1 MISGTKKKSLVI
13 SITIALISGLVM
25 GGAALAVQ
33 NAVTKIEVTPRPFTL
48 GISPDQVDFGVATR
62 GETQNGNDITV
73 SVQSDLDFSISI
85 EGSDIGSIPKA
96 NLLYKLDDDS
106 NWESLSATAATL
118 FTGTGSHLEQRRDVN
133 FRLNVPAN
141 APMGTQQGTLTFDAS
156 TL

>member
-1 MISGTKKKSLVI
+1 M
-13 SITIALISGLVM
+13 
-25 GGAALAVQ
+25 
-33 NAVTKIEVTPRPFTL
+33 
-48 GISPDQVDFGVATR
+48 
-62 GETQNGNDITV
+62 
-73 SVQSDLDFSISI
+73 QSDLDFSISI